1 MRKAQKKQAE
11 AFIKLLEEAHDEAAA
26 ALRKG
31 KRETA
36 GQILADCQAGA
47 VSLGEMVEATEGE
60 GTNTVSLLEE
70 YCEMLYEAHG
80 EAAGGGGNPG
90 GMIRRL
96 RRQLVRVG
104 NSIKNDIPVRYEIV
118 FMPYKASMWD
128 SLESVWQ
135 AAQADPDCDAYVV
148 PLPYY
153 ERKPDGS
160 PGALHYEGDLFPEGV
175 EVTHYR
181 AYKLEE
187 RKPDAIY
194 IHNPYDDVNIVTS
207 VYPEFYSRELK
218 QHTQCLVYIPY
229 YATAG
234 GMSEAQAMCPAY
246 LHADYIVIQA
256 GQYRKFFDKGI
267 PDEKFLALGSPK
279 FDSVIHRCQN
289 PPEPPKGWAE
299 KMEGRK
305 VYFYNTSLGG
315 MLGNTEAFLK
325 KMEYVFSVFRGRED
339 ACLLWRPH
347 PLLESTFASM
357 RQEYKPWFDRLK
369 EGYIR
374 EGWGIYDDTPD
385 IENTIALSDVYIGDS
400 GTSVTSL
407 FGVAGKPLFIMNNY
421 IQSLPEGDDWRGER
435 VNLSID
441 VEGNN
446 RYQVTANNQLW
457 FSEKNDYHYKFYMDL
472 ESGYSGGGYYMR
484 AVEMGNRIYIMPRN
498 AMHFLIIENKK
509 IRKIQLRERALRG
522 DAFYS
527 YYCDEKYIFLFPFRY
542 PQVIRFTIKTEKIEY
557 IEGIQPFYIRE
568 VNGEWKTGGI
578 VKYGNEVGF
587 ASPEDNQFL
596 FVDIVTLHMRVIGS
610 HSLSNLGTQ
619 SIVPDGDD
627 LWLLPINGMTITR
640 WNPRTGDVR
649 EYDCIPEGFQSVR
662 WPYEIACREHPFGNM
677 AFSKE
682 GEKENIVISPCWGN
696 MYLTLN
702 RESGK
707 MEEWKPPVGYTNRGK
722 NGYFISGGIGG
733 FIVMVPQ
740 RGKADCY
747 LWHAPERRLYNVNI
761 DTKEYSEVEIEYDM
775 RDLHEHEPGFM
786 EASEW
791 MQYCL
796 SENVFNSLK
805 NLLDGTIMGN
815 QFDRERQLKSYEKIN
830 ANTGG
835 TCGQN
840 VHAFVMRELS
850 DRAQKNQI

>member
-148 PLPYY
+148 ALPYY
-153 ERKPDGS
+153 ERKADGS

-218 QHTQCLVYIPY
+218 QHTECLVYIPY

-289 PPEPPKGWAE
+289 PPEPPKRWAE

-407 FGVAGKPLFIMNNY
+407 FGVAGKPLFILNNL
-421 IQSLPEGDDWRGER
+421 IHSLPEGDDWRGER
-435 VNLSID
+435 ISIAFD
-441 VEGNN
+441 GRGND

-484 AVEMGNRIYIMPRN
+484 AVEIGEKIYVIPRN
-498 AMHFLIIENKK
+498 ARHLLIIEDKK
-509 IRKIQLRERALRG
+509 IRKIKIKDQTSRWG
-522 DAFYS
+522 AFS
-527 YYCDEKYIFLFPFRY
+527 NCWHDENYIFLFPFLY
-542 PQVIRFTIKTEKIEY
+542 PYLLRFHIKTETFDY
-557 IEGIQPFYIRE
+557 IDGIKQLNVRE
-568 VNGEWKTGGI
+568 INGEYRVGGI
-578 VKYGNEVGF
+578 GLYRNELVF
-587 ASPEDNQFL
+587 ASPEDDQFL
-596 FVDIVTLHMRVIGS
+596 FINISTLKTRRLRSYAGC
-610 HSLSNLGTQ
+610 NLGTQ
-619 SIVPDGDD
+619 GIITDEDD
-627 LWLLPINGMTITR
+627 LWLLPLNGMTITR
-640 WNPRTGDVR
+640 WNPETGDIR
-649 EYDCIPEGFQSVR
+649 EYDKLPKGFNSVR
-662 WPYEIACREHPFGNM
+662 WPYEIICNERPFGTM
-677 AFSKE
+677 VFLKK
-682 GEKENIVISPCWGN
+682 GEKEIIIISPCWGN
-696 MYLTLN
+696 MYITLDP
-702 RESGK
+702 ESGV
-707 MEEWKPPVGYTNRGK
+707 MEQWELPIGSTSRGK
-722 NGYFISGGIGG
+722 NGYFVSGGMGG
-733 FIVMVPQ
+733 FADIVAE
-740 RGKADCY
+740 RGKANSRI
-747 LWHAPERRLYNVNI
+747 WHEPERRLYNI
-761 DTKEYSEVEIEYDM
+761 CLDTKDYEEIEIEF
-775 RDLHEHEPGFM
+775 DLQELMAHEPGFM
-786 EASEW
+786 EESEW
-791 MQYCL
+791 RQYCL
-796 SENVFNSLK
+796 NENVFNSLK
-805 NLLDGTIMGN
+805 NLLDNHIIGN
-815 QFDRERQLKSYEKIN
+815 PFSRKRQLEAFQKVN
-830 ANTGG
+830 ANTDG
-835 TCGQN
+835 TCG
-840 VHAFVMRELS
+840 
-850 DRAQKNQI
+850 KNIHTYIKEKISGGI

>member
-153 ERKPDGS
+153 ERKADGS
-160 PGALHYEGDLFPEGV
+160 PGALHYEGDLFPEGA

-407 FGVAGKPLFIMNNY
+407 FGVAGKPLFILNNL
-421 IQSLPEGDDWRGER
+421 IHSLPGEDDWRGER
-435 VNLSID
+435 LANVSFD
-441 VEGNN
+441 MWGND

-457 FSEKNDYHYKFYMDL
+457 FSENNDYHYKFYMDL
-472 ESGYSGGGYYMR
+472 GSGYSAGGYYLGT
-484 AVEMGNRIYIMPRN
+484 VEIRNKIYVIPRN
-498 AMHFLIIENKK
+498 ARHILIIQDKN
-509 IRKIQLRERALRG
+509 IRKIKLKIQELQGNVFLC
-522 DAFYS
+522 YW
-527 YYCDEKYIFLFPFRY
+527 YNEKYIFIFPCQY
-542 PQVIRFTIKTEKIEY
+542 DYLIRFTIGTEKVEY
-557 IEGIQPFYIRE
+557 IEGIKQFYLRK
-568 VNGEWKTGGI
+568 VNGELRCGGTG
-578 VKYGNEVGF
+578 VYKNELIF
-587 ASPEDNQFL
+587 ASPEDNNFI
-596 FVDIVTLHMRVIGS
+596 FMDIDTLNRKMICS
-610 HSLSNLGTQ
+610 HSQCNLGTQ
-619 SIVPDGDD
+619 TIITDEDK
-627 LWLLPINGMTITR
+627 LWLLPLNGMIITC
-640 WNPRTGDVR
+640 WNPETGELR
-649 EYDCIPEGFQSVR
+649 EYNGVPDTFKAIR
-662 WPYEIACREHPFGNM
+662 WPYEIVCNERPFGNI
-677 AFSKE
+677 AIYKKN
-682 GEKENIVISPCWGN
+682 GKKNIILSPGWGN
-696 MYLTLN
+696 MYISLDC
-702 RESGK
+702 ESGEMK
-707 MEEWKPPVGYTNRGK
+707 EWKSPVGNTNRGK
-722 NGYFISGGIGG
+722 NGYFAIGG
-733 FIVMVPQ
+733 MGGFVITIPQ
-740 RGKADCY
+740 VGKEECRIWY
-747 LWHAPERRLYNVNI
+747 APERRLYDINV
-761 DTKEYSEVEIEYDM
+761 DTKEYKEVEIDF
-775 RDLHEHEPGFM
+775 DLNDLRKHEPGFM
-786 EASEW
+786 EESEW
-791 MQYCL
+791 LQYCL
-796 SENVFNSLK
+796 SENAFNSLK
-805 NLLDGTIMGN
+805 DLLDWNITGHC
-815 QFDRERQLKSYEKIN
+815 FDSKRQLKAFEKIN
-830 ANTGG
+830 ANTEG

-840 VHAFVMRELS
+840 IYNLIKKKTDS
-850 DRAQKNQI
+850 IK

>member
-148 PLPYY
+148 ALPYY
-153 ERKPDGS
+153 ERKADGS

-279 FDSVIHRCQN
+279 FDSVIRRCQN

-325 KMEYVFSVFRGRED
+325 KMEYVFSVFQGRED

-347 PLLESTFASM
+347 PLMESTFASM

-369 EGYIR
+369 DGYIR

-407 FGVAGKPLFIMNNY
+407 FGVAGKPLFILNNL
-421 IQSLPEGDDWRGER
+421 IHSLPEGDDWRGER
-435 VNLSID
+435 LNIVFD
-441 VEGNN
+441 GEGND

-472 ESGYSGGGYYMR
+472 GTGYSGGSYYL
-484 AVEMGNRIYIMPRN
+484 AALELGGKVYVIPGN
-498 AMHFLIIENKK
+498 ACDLLIIENKK
-509 IRKIQLRERALRG
+509 IKKIGLKEKITYG
-522 DAFYS
+522 GAFLT
-527 YYCDEKYIFLFPFRY
+527 YCYNEKYIFLFPFNY
-542 PQVIRFTIKTEKIEY
+542 PYLIRFDRENEQICYVDGIK
-557 IEGIQPFYIRE
+557 QFYVRE
-568 VNGEWKTGGI
+568 VNGERLYGG
-578 VKYGNEVGF
+578 VGRYCGELVF
-587 ASPEDNQFL
+587 SSPVDNQFL
-596 FVDIVTLHMRVIGS
+596 FLNMETLEKKRAS
-610 HSLSNLGTQ
+610 SKSKCNLGTQ
-619 SIVPDGDD
+619 TIASDGDNM
-627 LWLLPINGMTITR
+627 WLLPLNGMVITC
-640 WNPRTGDVR
+640 WNPRTGYIR
-649 EYDCIPEGFQSVR
+649 EYDHLPEGFRSLK
-662 WPYEIACREHPFGNM
+662 WPYEFECNERPFGNM
-677 AFSKE
+677 AFFKDE
-682 GEKENIVISPCWGN
+682 EKEMIVISPRWGN
-696 MYLTLN
+696 MYVALDK
-702 RESGK
+702 ESGK
-707 MEEWKPPVGYTNRGK
+707 MEEWVPPFRLESRGK
-722 NGYFISGGIGG
+722 NGYYIASGMGG
-733 FIVMVPQ
+733 FSITRQ
-740 RGKADCY
+740 QIGQADCR
-747 LWHAPERRLYNVNI
+747 LWYSPERKLYDINI
-761 DTKEYSEVEIEYDM
+761 VTKEYKEIKIEFDYM
-775 RDLHEHEPGFM
+775 DLLEHEPGFA
-786 EASEW
+786 EESEW
-791 MQYCL
+791 VQYCL
-796 SENVFNSLK
+796 NENAFNSLK
-805 NLLDGTIMGN
+805 DLLDDNITGRP
-815 QFDRERQLKSYEKIN
+815 FDRNGQLRAFEKIN
-830 ANTGG
+830 ANTEG
-835 TCGQN
+835 TCGKN
-840 VHAFVMRELS
+840 IHAFIVGTVVGSRKEV
-850 DRAQKNQI
+850 R

>member
-160 PGALHYEGDLFPEGV
+160 PGAVCYEGGEFPKEV
-175 EVTHYR
+175 PVTHYR
-181 AYKLEE
+181 AYRVEE

-207 VYPEFYSRELK
+207 VYPEFYSWELK
-218 QHTQCLVYIPY
+218 RHTECLVYIPY

-246 LHADYIVIQA
+246 LHADYIVIQS
-256 GQYRKFFDKGI
+256 GQLRKFFDKGI

-279 FDSVIHRCQN
+279 FDSVIRKCQN
-289 PPEPPKGWAE
+289 PPEPPEEWAGRM
-299 KMEGRK
+299 KGRK

-325 KMEYVFSVFRGRED
+325 KMEYVFSVFKGREN

-357 RQEYKPWFDRLK
+357 RAEYKPWFDRLK
-369 EGYIR
+369 ETYIR

-385 IENTIALSDVYIGDS
+385 MENTIALSDVYIGDS

-407 FGVAGKPLFIMNNY
+407 FGVAGKPLFILNNL
-421 IQSLPEGDDWRGER
+421 IHSLPGEDGWRGER
-435 VNLSID
+435 LANVSFD
-441 VEGNN
+441 MWGND

-457 FSEKNDYHYKFYMDL
+457 FSENNDYHYKFYMDL
-472 ESGYSGGGYYMR
+472 GSGYSAGGYYMR
-484 AVEMGNRIYIMPRN
+484 AIEVGDRVYITPGTSQ
-498 AMHFLIIENKK
+498 HLLIIQDKK
-509 IRKIQLRERALRG
+509 IRRIELKKETIHG
-522 DAFYS
+522 GAFLNCWYNET
-527 YYCDEKYIFLFPFRY
+527 YLFLFPFRY
-542 PQVIRFTIKTEKIEY
+542 PYLVRFQFETERIDY
-557 IEGIQPFYIRE
+557 IDGIRE
-568 VNGEWKTGGI
+568 FLVQEDRGEWLCGGI
-578 VKYGNEVGF
+578 CPYGNELIL
-587 ASPEDNQFL
+587 ASPVEDRFL
-596 FVDIVTLHMRVIGS
+596 FMDTNTLQIRELRSRSGS
-610 HSLSNLGTQ
+610 NHGIQ
-619 SIVPDGDD
+619 GVVWDGSV
-627 LWLLPINGMTITR
+627 LWLLPLKGMAVIR
-640 WNPRTGDVR
+640 WNPETGDIK
-649 EYDCIPEGFQSVR
+649 EYDHLPEGFRTIR
-662 WPYEIACREHPFGNM
+662 WPGDLPCNERPFGSM
-677 AFSKE
+677 MFSKE
-682 GEKENIVISPCWGN
+682 GEKEYIVMSPCWGN
-696 MYLTLN
+696 MYVTLDP
-702 RESGK
+702 ESGK
-707 MEEWKPPVGYTNRGK
+707 MEKWEPPFYMTNRGK
-722 NGYFISGGIGG
+722 NCYFSAGGMGG
-733 FIVMVPQ
+733 FSITLSQ
-740 RGKADCY
+740 LGKPECRIWY
-747 LWHAPERRLYNVNI
+747 APERRLFDIHIV
-761 DTKEYSEVEIEYDM
+761 TKEWKEVEISYDYH
-775 RDLHEHEPGFM
+775 DLLEHEPGFM
-786 EASEW
+786 VESEW
-791 MQYCL
+791 LRYCL
-796 SENVFNSLK
+796 KENAFNSLK
-805 NLLDGTIMGN
+805 DLLDGNITGN
-815 QFDRERQLKSYEKIN
+815 PFERTRQLASFAEIN
-830 ANTGG
+830 ANTAG

-840 VHAFVMRELS
+840 IHQFVIT
-850 DRAQKNQI
+850 KIG